1 MEEAIDEGS
10 CRWRKMKEVTNGEA
24 ATTNA
29 QWKELNALEYKQHC
43 KIIKESITSIARS
56 AHKMKK
62 KKHKTTWSWH

>member
-29 QWKELNALEYKQHC
+29 Q
-43 KIIKESITSIARS
+43 
-56 AHKMKK
+56 
-62 KKHKTTWSWH
+62 